1 MLIDETITA
10 EIIVIRVDIT
20 PMLDKSK
27 SSFSRIK
34 DVIDD
39 KSVIERM
46 LVQTIFIMYFANN
59 PFESVAE
66 ILGIKRPPE

>member
-1 MLIDETITA
+1 MLIEDTITA
-10 EIIVIRVDIT
+10 DIIVITIEIA
-20 PMLDKSK
+20 PILDKSK
-27 SSFSRIK
+27 SSFRRIK

-46 LVQTIFIMYFANN
+46 LVKTIFIKYFANN